1 MSLHTILLPDVGEG
15 IAEAELVEWSV
26 AVGDKVAEDDVLA
39 IVMTDKAAIEVPS
52 SVTGKVLSLGGEI
65 GEVIAIGSPL
75 VEIEIEG
82 DSEAESFE
90 AHDAAAQSEEI
101 ATDKDN
107 VSEAE
112 LNGHATLLT
121 REDVALVPT
130 VVEERKTLKHSRVD
144 KDAGFNEPAVT
155 SSRKDKVLASPA
167 VRARAKRLAIDLSS
181 VTGFG
186 EFGRIRHEDLDDYL
200 LGHKDL
206 KSKPHTSERSFE
218 GETKFVGENR
228 EEGEVKEVKVVGM
241 RRKIAEQMALSKS
254 RIPHITLVEEIDVT
268 PLEEFRTALNEKYV
282 DIRPKLTLLPFLMK
296 AMVEALK
303 EFPNFNAHYDDE
315 KGVVHQ
321 HSTISIGMAAQT
333 DNGLMVPVV
342 KDVAARSLW
351 NCAEEITRL
360 SSLAR
365 AGKIGTEDLRGGTIT
380 LSSLGHLG
388 GVVSTPIIN
397 HPEVAIVGVN
407 KIATRPDW
415 DGERFHPRK
424 MMNLSS
430 GFDHRIIDGF
440 DAAQFV
446 QKIKMTLE
454 APYSLVD

>member
-1 MSLHTILLPDVGEG
+1 MSMHTILLPDVGEG

-65 GEVIAIGSPL
+65 GEVIAIGAPL

-82 DSEAESFE
+82 VSEADTSE
-90 AHDAAAQSEEI
+90 ADDGAAQSEEI
-101 ATDKDN
+101 ATDKDD
-107 VSEAE
+107 VVEAE
-112 LNGHATLLT
+112 LNGHTTLFV
-121 REDVALVPT
+121 REDVVVVPT
-130 VVEERKTLKHSRVD
+130 VVEEEQVLKHSRVD
-144 KDAGFNEPAVT
+144 KDAGFNKASVT

-167 VRARAKRLAIDLSS
+167 VRVRAKRLAIDLS
-181 VTGFG
+181 VVPGFG
-186 EFGRIRHEDLDDYL
+186 ELGRIRHEDLDDFL
-200 LGHKDL
+200 LGRKDL
-206 KSKPHTSERSFE
+206 KSKPHTSERSFV
-218 GETKFVGENR
+218 GETK
-228 EEGEVKEVKVVGM
+228 EEGEVREVKVIGM

-268 PLEEFRTALNEKYV
+268 PLEEFRTALNEKYA

-315 KGVVHQ
+315 KGIIRQ

-333 DNGLMVPVV
+333 DNGLMVPAV

-380 LSSLGHLG
+380 LSSLGPLG

-407 KIATRPDW
+407 KIATRPYW

-446 QKIKMTLE
+446 QKIKATLE

>member
-26 AVGDKVAEDDVLA
+26 AVGDKVVEDDVLA

-82 DSEAESFE
+82 DSEAEISE

-101 ATDKDN
+101 ATDKDD
-107 VSEAE
+107 VIEAD
-112 LNGHATLLT
+112 LNGHATLPV

-181 VTGFG
+181 VPGFG

-206 KSKPHTSERSFE
+206 KSKPQTSERSFE
-218 GETKFVGENR
+218 GATKFVGENR
-228 EEGEVKEVKVVGM
+228 EEAEVKEVKVIGM

-268 PLEEFRTALNEKYV
+268 PLEEFRTALNEKYA

-315 KGVVHQ
+315 KDVVRQ
-321 HSTISIGMAAQT
+321 YSIISIGMAAQT

-342 KDVAARSLW
+342 KDVADRSLW

-380 LSSLGHLG
+380 LSSLGPLG

-397 HPEVAIVGVN
+397 HPEVTIVGVN
-407 KIATRPDW
+407 KIATRPHW
-415 DGERFHPRK
+415 DGESFQPRK

-440 DAAQFV
+440 NAAQFV
-446 QKIKMTLE
+446 QKIKATLE